1 MNRTEA
7 LAPDPAPWPSLRL
20 LSLAVL
26 AVAVLAVAWRIVQ
39 ASAGVDL
46 FSDDAYY
53 YTVTARNFVQSG
65 RITFDGSA
73 LTNGF
78 HPLLFW
84 IEAAGFALLGTDASP
99 QSQYL
104 TLMIAVAAVFVLTLG
119 ACLWI
124 AQARTSS
131 KADLV
136 VRTALFLTVCILLIP
151 RFSKPFLGGM
161 ESILVLP
168 LLLLV
173 GWLAWRRRYAV
184 AGMAALLLVMA
195 RLDMLPYVVFPLGL
209 VVAWR
214 ERSELRRAARSV
226 LSLCAAAGAGT
237 LGLMA
242 WHWSYFG
249 HPAPIHGV
257 LKSCFPRINF
267 QWHQVFGR
275 GYGGMTLWFALLA
288 ATVAIGLL
296 IRRRPEGN
304 DTSGNDT
311 SGNEARGAG
320 LTAALLCLIQLAAF
334 MLFQKWSKP
343 IPVWYLGPALL
354 TGSFALGVGLLSR
367 LGPRG
372 LRAMTMAAVLLAVT
386 INAASYAR
394 AWHRGAPLWA
404 APSVVPACT
413 AGDAGEL
420 VEFIKRQPPE
430 ELFAATDCGKL
441 AFWSGRRVVNLDGL
455 VNDFAYQKALR
466 DGRLAEYLA
475 GRNVKY
481 LIFPA
486 WDRPLAQ
493 GAYEPMYEH
502 RVAPALYSG
511 DYESAEFYVY
521 SYQHMT
527 YSDRVPLSLS
537 AEVWRSATLRD
548 GRALCKTVVFDLPR
562 ARRDAMRVEKTAQR
576 R

>member
-1 MNRTEA
+1 MKTTTDTED
-7 LAPDPAPWPSLRL
+7 LSPWAGLRL

-26 AVAVLAVAWRIVQ
+26 AVAVLAVGWRIVQ
-39 ASAGVDL
+39 ATAGVDL

-84 IEAAGFALLGTDASP
+84 IEVAGFALLGTDASP

-104 TLMIAVAAVFVLTLG
+104 VLMIAIAAAFVLTLG
-119 ACLWI
+119 ACLWV
-124 AQARTSS
+124 AQARPRS

-136 VRTALFLTVCILLIP
+136 VRTALFLTVCALLVP

-173 GWLAWRRRYAV
+173 GWLAWQRRYAP

-195 RLDMLPYVVFPLGL
+195 RLDMLPYIVFPLGL

-214 ERSELRRAARSV
+214 ERSELRRAARSILL
-226 LSLCAAAGAGT
+226 LSVPAGAGT
-237 LGLMA
+237 LGLML
-242 WHWSYFG
+242 WHGSYFG
-249 HPAPIHGV
+249 HPVPIHGV

-275 GYGGMTLWFALLA
+275 GYGGMTLWFALLT

-296 IRRRPEGN
+296 IRRRSAN
-304 DTSGNDT
+304 DET
-311 SGNEARGAG
+311 RGAG
-320 LTAALLCLIQLAAF
+320 LTAAMLCLIQLAAF

-343 IPVWYLGPALL
+343 IPVWYFGPALV
-354 TGSFALGVGLLSR
+354 TGSFALSIGVLSR
-367 LGPRG
+367 VGPRG
-372 LRAMTMAAVLLAVT
+372 LRAMTVVAALLAVT

-404 APSVVPACT
+404 VPPVVPACAT
-413 AGDAGEL
+413 GAAGEL
-420 VEFIKRQPPE
+420 VEFIKRRPPE
-430 ELFAATDCGKL
+430 ELFACTDSGKL

-455 VNDFAYQKALR
+455 VNDFAYQRALR

-475 GRNVKY
+475 KRNVKY

-486 WDRPLAQ
+486 WDRPLAR
-493 GAYEPMYEH
+493 GTYEPMYEH

-511 DYESAEFYVY
+511 NYDSAEFYVY
-521 SYQHMT
+521 CYQHMT
-527 YSDRVPLSLS
+527 YSDRVPLPRS

-548 GRALCKTVVFDLPR
+548 GRALCKTVVFDLER
-562 ARRDAMRVEKTAQR
+562 ARCDAVEVGRIAQR